1 MSNDVLAQALL
12 AYSIRY
18 RQPII
23 YLEIIITSYVNYLPS
38 PFGEG
43 VGGEA
48 STRFFAKLKETPDS
62 MSKTCEPTVTVRR
75 VK

>member
-23 YLEIIITSYVNYLPS
+23 YLEIITSYGNYLPS

-43 VGGEA
+43 GGGEA
-48 STRFFAKLKETPDS
+48 STRFFAKLEETPDS

>member
-1 MSNDVLAQALL
+1 MSNDELAQALL

-23 YLEIIITSYVNYLPS
+23 YLEIITSYGNYLPY
-38 PFGEG
+38 PFREG

-48 STRFFAKLKETPDS
+48 PTRFFAKLKETPDS
-62 MSKTCEPTVTVRR
+62 MSKTSETTVTVRR

>member
-1 MSNDVLAQALL
+1 MSNDELVQALL

-23 YLEIIITSYVNYLPS
+23 YLEIITSYGKYLPS

-62 MSKTCEPTVTVRR
+62 MSKTCETTVTVRR

>member
-1 MSNDVLAQALL
+1 MLAQALL

-23 YLEIIITSYVNYLPS
+23 YLEIITSSGNYLPS

-48 STRFFAKLKETPDS
+48 STRFFAKLKETAQ
-62 MSKTCEPTVTVRR
+62 
-75 VK
+75 